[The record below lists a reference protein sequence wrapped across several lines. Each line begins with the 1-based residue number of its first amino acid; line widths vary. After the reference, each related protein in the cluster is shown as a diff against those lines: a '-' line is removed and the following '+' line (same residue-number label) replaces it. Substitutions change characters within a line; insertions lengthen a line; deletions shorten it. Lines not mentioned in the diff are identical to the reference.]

1 MTERQRLG
9 VGKSSEMNTLYRFW
23 SNFLRDHFN
32 RKLYLEFKEL
42 ALDDAAAGYS
52 YGLET
57 LFRYV
62 GGGAVLLES
71 HRMSG
76 GCTVVCMFVCLTRSG
91 SLSLACCRFF
101 SYGLEKRFKQDLFHD
116 FEDLCI
122 AEYKKGHLYG
132 IEKFRAF
139 LVYRRAKFPLSVK
152 PELEEILAKY
162 PTLDSFPKDET
173 RQRSASTASRGE
185 ARPADLKDFPPL
197 REEKPLTFTYQ
208 STGNA
213 PSSATAAASGTRSRA
228 GSGACLR

>member
-76 GCTVVCMFVCLTRSG
+76 GCTVV
-91 SLSLACCRFF
+91 
-101 SYGLEKRFKQDLFHD
+101 
-116 FEDLCI
+116 
-122 AEYKKGHLYG
+122 
-132 IEKFRAF
+132 
-139 LVYRRAKFPLSVK
+139 
-152 PELEEILAKY
+152 
-162 PTLDSFPKDET
+162 
-173 RQRSASTASRGE
+173 
-185 ARPADLKDFPPL
+185 
-197 REEKPLTFTYQ
+197 
-208 STGNA
+208 
-213 PSSATAAASGTRSRA
+213 
-228 GSGACLR
+228 